1 MRRKQILNIAGMELS
16 VVTDAEPSVIE
27 QSVGMVDRTIREIRL
42 KSVGCSTTEAALLC
56 ALDSNAE
63 RISFQDQFHQSQEQ
77 VKKDQETIEELRHRI
92 EELESENATLRS
104 DNKVMQDILSKA
116 AVDASLSAPAQEPA
130 PAEPEEETVFSDE
143 APEEP
148 ASAPEAEVEAEEVS
162 ETPAEEAPVIPQPS
176 KKTPRP
182 KNKSHVGS
190 MFDLLTFDDV

>member
-1 MRRKQILNIAGMELS
+1 MRRKQTLNIAGMELS

-63 RISFQDQFHQSQEQ
+63 RISFQGQFLQCQEQ
-77 VKKDQETIEELRHRI
+77 VKKDQETIEELRHRV

-116 AVDASLSAPAQEPA
+116 ATGASLNVPVTEENTAFEPTEETPVA
-130 PAEPEEETVFSDE
+130 DATLEDPSPEPEEV
-143 APEEP
+143 PEE
-148 ASAPEAEVEAEEVS
+148 SAK
-162 ETPAEEAPVIPQPS
+162 ETPEPPQPAR
-176 KKTPRP
+176 KAPRP

>member
-1 MRRKQILNIAGMELS
+1 MRRKQTLNIAGMELS

-63 RISFQDQFHQSQEQ
+63 RISFQGQFLQCQEQ
-77 VKKDQETIEELRHRI
+77 VKKDQETIEELRHR
-92 EELESENATLRS
+92 
-104 DNKVMQDILSKA
+104 V
-116 AVDASLSAPAQEPA
+116 
-130 PAEPEEETVFSDE
+130 
-143 APEEP
+143 EEP
-148 ASAPEAEVEAEEVS
+148 ASEP
-162 ETPAEEAPVIPQPS
+162 TEEAPVAEATLEDPSPEPEEVPEESAKETPEPPQPAR
-176 KKTPRP
+176 KAPRP

>member
-16 VVTDAEPSVIE
+16 VVTDAEPAVIE

-63 RISFQDQFHQSQEQ
+63 RISFQDEFRQTQEQ

-116 AVDASLSAPAQEPA
+116 AEGASAPAPA
-130 PAEPEEETVFSDE
+130 TEVAPDEPEED
-143 APEEP
+143 EEP
-148 ASAPEAEVEAEEVS
+148 ASD
-162 ETPAEEAPVIPQPS
+162 ETPAESVSEAEDSSEEPS
-176 KKTPRP
+176 PEPEVPTQAVRKAPRS